1 VNVPDAPLRPFPFV
15 QLEKTYCLPEPPDT
29 GFEAVTEC
37 VEPEAQVKVCGSCEY
52 VYVDESIVRT
62 VPEASLLIPLGAAN
76 VMDRGVACQFQ
87 VILEAWFIVKVV
99 VVLLPDDGTFPVPV
113 QPIQV

>member
-15 QLEKTYCLPEPPDT
+15 QLEKTYCLPVPPDT

-37 VEPEAQVKVCGSCEY
+37 VEPEAHVKVCGSCEY
-52 VYVDESIVRT
+52 VYVDESMVRM

-76 VMDRGVACQFQ
+76 VMDSIAIKLAVIVPDPLIVA
-87 VILEAWFIVKVV
+87 VVDAEVEVVKVIEP
-99 VVLLPDDGTFPVPV
+99 VLD
-113 QPIQV
+113 Q